1 MADMTGRVMVGETM
15 AMVGEAV
22 VEVDMVVMDTGE
34 TAAAEEGVEAEVMVE
49 EVDRR
54 SANRMCVMYSKS

>member
-22 VEVDMVVMDTGE
+22 AEVDMVVMDTGE
-34 TAAAEEGVEAEVMVE
+34 TAAEEEGVGEEVMVE
-49 EVDRR
+49 EVDHR
-54 SANRMCVMYSKS
+54 SANRMCTM